1 MPDFT
6 IYPGDLISRPLLA
19 GLAKN
24 WWLILLRGI
33 CAVIFGVL
41 TYFWPVVTLFTLVI
55 LYGIFAL
62 ADGVLALF
70 AAIKGD
76 GTDSTSSR
84 WWLAAVGLL
93 GIAAGIITLLWPGM
107 TGMILLFFIAAWS
120 IATGIMQIVGAIKLR
135 KEIEGEWLLIASG
148 VLSVLFGVAI
158 AAWPG
163 AGALAMAF
171 LIGAFAILYGV
182 LLISFAFKLRSFAHR
197 TAQPASTA

>member
-6 IYPGDLISRPLLA
+6 IYPGDIISRPLLN

-41 TYFWPVVTLFTLVI
+41 TYFWPAVTLFTLII

-70 AAIKGD
+70 AAITGD
-76 GTDSTSSR
+76 GPDGASSR

-107 TGMILLFFIAAWS
+107 TGLILLFFIAAWS
-120 IATGIMQIVGAIKLR
+120 IATGFMQIFGAIKLR

-163 AGALAMAF
+163 AGALALAF
-171 LIGAFAILYGV
+171 VIGAFAILYGV
-182 LLISFAFKLRSFAHR
+182 LLIAFAFKLRKFAQ
-197 TAQPASTA
+197 TTS

>member
-1 MPDFT
+1 
-6 IYPGDLISRPLLA
+6 
-19 GLAKN
+19 
-24 WWLILLRGI
+24 LLRGI

-41 TYFWPVVTLFTLVI
+41 TYFWPAVTLFTLII

-62 ADGVLALF
+62 ADGILALI
-70 AAIKGD
+70 AAITGD
-76 GTDSTSSR
+76 GPDTASSR

-107 TGMILLFFIAAWS
+107 TGLILLFFIAAWS
-120 IATGIMQIVGAIKLR
+120 IATGIMQIFGAIKLR

-163 AGALAMAF
+163 AGALALAF
-171 LIGAFAILYGV
+171 VIGAFAILYGV
-182 LLISFAFKLRSFAHR
+182 LLIAFAFKLRKFAQT
-197 TAQPASTA
+197 TAQPA